1 MALALLT
8 AWTHAESACAA
19 DWPAWRCDAS
29 RSGVSPKAL
38 PDKLTLHWSRD
49 FLPPIPAWPDQEKMP
64 FDMAAEPIV
73 FGQTLFV
80 NSSRHDCVRALDVKT
95 GNERWTFFADGP
107 IRFAPLAWEGKL
119 YVVSDDG
126 CLYCLEADTG
136 KLHWK
141 FRGGPVN
148 RRSLGNER
156 MISMWP
162 ARGAPVIADDTLYFA
177 ASIWPFMGTFIH
189 ALDART
195 GAPVWTN
202 DGDGC
207 VYIKQPHMTDSFAGI
222 APQGP
227 LVVQGDKLILPGGR
241 SVPAVF
247 DRKTGKLLKYQLAE
261 HGKRGGGSEVAAMG
275 KLFFNGGAVF
285 ETASQKFI
293 GDCGKPIVLA
303 DDFVAMYSGNSLR
316 VVDPSASEKMMDPV
330 PKAENAPKAEK
341 DPKSGDKS
349 VVEKV
354 VDAVKGNKKWSAAE
368 LASATIPKALSLI
381 RAGNRLYVGGEDYV
395 AAFDFDAENKT
406 LVQAWKLAINGHA
419 DSLIAAEDRLFV
431 STREGKL
438 LCFGME
444 RDDEPTIEVRRPISL
459 PEANDSW
466 SEKAGDILEAAKQ
479 TEGWALV
486 LQGGT
491 GRLAEELMR
500 RTRLRIVVREADPAK
515 IHALR
520 TRWTAMDLYG
530 TRVSILP
537 SDGIESLPPYFASLI
552 VSEGGRWS
560 TLASDKVAKAYDCL
574 RPHGGVAVMPG
585 DAADMARVGQAK
597 LANAQLEAK
606 GEFVF
611 VRRVGALPGS
621 GNWTH
626 EHADA
631 ANSRV
636 SKDRLVKAPMG
647 LLWFGGPTND
657 GILPRHGH
665 GPQPHAIDGRIIIE
679 GVDLIRALDMYT
691 GRQLWET
698 SLPGVGSFYNNL
710 SHQPGANASGSNF
723 VSMSDGIYVAYRDR
737 CVVLDPADGRIL
749 REFPVPKLP
758 DVNPLAP
765 WGYIDVQGDL
775 LLGGAEPLF
784 DPKSLPPK
792 EQGNGNDDEPGTVK
806 SKSLDKLLKAIKGTN
821 DNLSASRHLFALDR
835 HTGKLVWSTKANLG
849 FRHNGICIGGGRVF
863 AIDRLSGDQVK
874 RLKAKR
880 EEPVHLPRLVAL
892 DLATGRELWS
902 DTENIF
908 GTWLSW
914 SDKHDILIEAGRVA
928 RDSLLDE
935 PKGMRAYSAKDGT
948 VLWHQPTYLGPSM
961 ILGDE
966 VLQGQSACDIR
977 TGKQKMRADPITGM
991 PTPWKWERNY
1001 GCNTPSASENLM
1013 LFRSGAA
1020 GFFDLCNDG
1029 GTGNFGGFRS
1039 SCTNNLVVAGGIL
1052 VVPEYTRTCTCS
1064 YQNQTSVALI
1074 HMPENEM
1081 WTSFGTKELKGPVR
1095 RVGLNFG
1102 GSGDRRAENGTLWL
1116 EYPSTGGIS
1125 PLVQV
1130 KMNPSTPELYRR
1142 HASFVEGP
1150 LAWVASS
1157 GAKGLSEATL
1167 TLGKKN
1173 KSASYTVRLVFAEP
1187 ENLEPGQRVF
1197 DVEIQG
1203 QKVLKGF
1210 DIVREAGGS
1219 RRSVVKEFFGFV
1231 AEDSLTVRLLPAT
1244 GSTRPTI
1251 LSGME
1256 VIAEE
1261 K

>member
-1 MALALLT
+1 MKPIAFPLALALL
-8 AWTHAESACAA
+8 AACPFADVASAA
-19 DWPAWRCDAS
+19 DWPAWRYDAQ
-29 RSGVSPKAL
+29 RSGTSPKAL
-38 PDKLTLHWSRD
+38 PEKLALHWSRD
-49 FLPPIPAWPDQEKMP
+49 LLAPIPAWPDQEKMP
-64 FDMAAEPIV
+64 FDLAAEPIV
-73 FGQTLFV
+73 FGQTLYV

-95 GNERWTFFADGP
+95 GDERWTFFADGP

-126 CLYCLEADTG
+126 YLYCLEADTG

-141 FRGGPVN
+141 FRGGPHN
-148 RRSLGNER
+148 RRVLGNER

-241 SVPAVF
+241 SVPAVL

-261 HGKRGGGSEVAAMG
+261 HGKRGGGSEVAALG
-275 KLFFNGGAVF
+275 KFFFNGGAVF
-285 ETASQKFI
+285 ETSSQKYL
-293 GDCGKPIVLA
+293 GDCGKQIALA
-303 DDFVAMYSGNSLR
+303 DDFAAMYSGNSLR
-316 VVDPSASEKMMDPV
+316 IVDPTPPKPNDP
-330 PKAENAPKAEK
+330 APKTEK
-341 DPKSGDKS
+341 DPKSGDKT

-354 VDAVKGNKKWSAAE
+354 VDAVKGGPKWFSAE
-368 LASATIPKALSLI
+368 LAAATMPAALDLI
-381 RAGNRLYVGGEDYV
+381 RAGNRIYVGGDGFV
-395 AAFDFDAENKT
+395 AAFDFDPERKSLT
-406 LVQAWKLAINGHA
+406 PAWKLALEGHA
-419 DSLIAAEDRLFV
+419 DNILAAEDRLIV
-431 STREGKL
+431 STREGKVF
-438 LCFGME
+438 CFGSD
-444 RDDEPTIEVRRPISL
+444 RSDPPTTHAWKQISL
-459 PEANDSW
+459 PEVNDQW
-466 SEKAGDILEAAKQ
+466 SEKANDILETGKQ

-491 GRLAEELMR
+491 GRLAEELLR
-500 RTRLRIVVREADPAK
+500 RTRLRIVVRESDPAK
-515 IHALR
+515 IQSLR
-520 TRWTAMDLYG
+520 ARWTAMDLYG

-537 SDGIESLPPYFASLI
+537 ADGIESLPPYFASLV

-560 TLASDKVAKAYDCL
+560 SMASDKVAKAYDCL
-574 RPHGGVAVMPG
+574 RPHGGLAAIPG
-585 DAADMARVGQAK
+585 DASDMVRLGQAK
-597 LANAQLEAK
+597 MTNAQMEAK
-606 GEFVF
+606 GDYVY
-611 VRRVGALPGS
+611 VRRIGAPPGS

-631 ANSRV
+631 GNSRV

-679 GVDLIRALDMYT
+679 GVDLIRCLDMYT

-698 SLPGVGSFYNNL
+698 PLPGVGSFYNNVA
-710 SHQPGANASGSNF
+710 HQPGANASGSNF
-723 VSMSDGIYVAYRDR
+723 VSMPDGIYVAYRSG
-737 CVVLDPADGRIL
+737 CTVLDPANGNPIH
-749 REFPVPKLP
+749 EFKVPKLP
-758 DVNPLAP
+758 GANPNAP
-765 WGYIDVQGDL
+765 WGYIDVVGDL
-775 LLGGAEPLF
+775 LIGGADPIF
-784 DPKSLPPK
+784 DVKALPPK
-792 EQGNGNDDEPGTVK
+792 DQGNGNDDEPAGSK
-806 SKSLDKLLKAIKGTN
+806 SKSLDKVLKAIKGTT
-821 DNLSASRHLFALDR
+821 DNLSASRYLFALDR
-835 HTGKLVWSTKANLG
+835 HTGKMVWTAKANLG
-849 FRHNGICIGGGRVF
+849 FRHNGICVGGGRVY
-863 AIDRLSGDQVK
+863 AIDRLSGEQVSK
-874 RLKAKR
+874 LKAKK
-880 EEPVHLPRLVAL
+880 EEPEHLPRLVAL

-902 DTENIF
+902 ESNDIF

-914 SDKHDILIEAGRVA
+914 SEKHDVLVEAGRVA
-928 RDSLLDE
+928 RDTLKDE
-935 PKGMRAYSAKDGT
+935 PKGMRAYNAKDGT
-948 VLWHQPTYLGPSM
+948 VLWHQPTYLGPAM
-961 ILGDE
+961 IHGDE
-966 VLQGQSACDIR
+966 ILQGQGACDLL
-977 TGKQKMRADPITGM
+977 TGKQKMRADPITGQL
-991 PTPWKWERNY
+991 TPWKWERNY

-1039 SCTNNLVVAGGIL
+1039 SCTNNLLVAGGVL

-1081 WTSFGTKELKGPVR
+1081 WTSFGTKELRGPVR

-1130 KMNPSTPELYRR
+1130 SMNPKTPELYRR
-1142 HASFVEGP
+1142 HASFVDGP
-1150 LAWVASS
+1150 MAWVASS

-1173 KSASYTVRLVFAEP
+1173 KPASFTVRLVFAEP

-1203 QKVLKGF
+1203 QKVLRGF
-1210 DIVREAGGS
+1210 DIVKEAGGP

-1231 AEDSLTVRLLPAT
+1231 AEDSLTVRLIPA
-1244 GSTRPTI
+1244 SASSRPTI